1 MSKSDFNESRFIE
14 AQFGA
19 GSVSPQAN
27 LYLALHTADPGE
39 AGNQSTNEA
48 TYTGYAR
55 QPIAV
60 PGEWNT
66 SGGQADN
73 ALDIEFP
80 EASAGA
86 ETLTHF
92 SVGLLVS
99 GAGSILYSDVL
110 SSSVN
115 VVVGVIVKI
124 NAGNLV
130 VTES

>member
-1 MSKSDFNESRFIE
+1 MSKSNFNENRIIE

-19 GSVSPQAN
+19 GSVTPQAN

-39 AGNQSTNEA
+39 GGNQSTNEA

-55 QPIAV
+55 QAIAV

-66 SGGQADN
+66 SPGQADN
-73 ALDIEFP
+73 AQDIEFP
-80 EASAGA
+80 EASAGT

-92 SVGLLVS
+92 SIGEDPT
-99 GAGSILYSDVL
+99 GAGNILYFDAL